1 MPFTSAIDADIRL
14 RNPTPLSEQEIQD
27 LMEWLPFLSTGS
39 VRRLEAESALKQ
51 LKAIKQFDATSGRI
65 GKLGLWV
72 NGALFVLT
80 VVATIIALASY
91 RDANRTSA
99 EQSKIL
105 KGQKDALD
113 ESKNALES
121 VVSVMQT
128 QKGLLEQSAA
138 TSKSELEII
147 QDQNRRA
154 LEKPDVEAVFLY
166 PQHPSVI
173 VHNRS
178 HSKVAQGVLYGG
190 NFWNLS
196 KTEGDRYQFVAIRN
210 GDPGTLRPDGPSGP
224 YPFEFV
230 SGQSVVPL
238 TEGEELFGYVTVQCP
253 ECKVV
258 RLYWMYIEFGKRGVY
273 HEGISGEFDFFH
285 FGSKDQNKLSEF
297 MKSWKLPTAMSL
309 KYP

>member
-1 MPFTSAIDADIRL
+1 VPFTSAIDADIRL

-51 LKAIKQFDATSGRI
+51 LKAIKQFDATSGKI
-65 GKLGLWV
+65 GKLGLWL
-72 NGALFVLT
+72 NGALFFLT

-91 RDANRTSA
+91 SDANRTST

-113 ESKNALES
+113 ESTNALKS

-128 QKGLLEQSAA
+128 QKDLLEQGVA

-154 LEKPDVEAVFLY
+154 LEKPDVEAIFIY
-166 PQHPSVI
+166 PQQPSVI

-178 HSKVAQGVLYGG
+178 LSKVAQGVIYEAR
-190 NFWNLS
+190 FWNLS
-196 KTEGDRYQFVAIRN
+196 KPQGDRFEFVPSRVRDVGTIR
-210 GDPGTLRPDGPSGP
+210 PSGSFGP
-224 YPFEFV
+224 FAFEFV
-230 SGQSVVPL
+230 SGQSVAAIAK
-238 TEGEELFGYVTVQCP
+238 GERLFGYVTVQCP
-253 ECKVV
+253 ECRVFRV
-258 RLYWMYIEFGKRGVY
+258 YWMYVQFSEYGLY
-273 HEGISGEFDFFH
+273 HEGTFNDFDFYH
-285 FGSKDQNKLSEF
+285 FGPKDENKLSEF
-297 MKSWKLPTAMSL
+297 MKSWKLPTAMPMQ
-309 KYP
+309 YP